1 MQRTEGSR
9 KKMGKPPEI
18 YDVITSGNSGYKLW
32 KRGNKKATRIYKN
45 GMEMRDDV
53 GYYLISRECEIIIH
67 HPDASVWR
75 ILKSDKVHPR
85 Y

>member
-1 MQRTEGSR
+1 
-9 KKMGKPPEI
+9 MGRCAMSNKCEI
-18 YDVITSGNSGYKLW
+18 YDVITSGTSGYKLW

-53 GYYLISRECEIIIH
+53 GYYLISRECEIVIH
-67 HPDASVWR
+67 HPDTSVWR